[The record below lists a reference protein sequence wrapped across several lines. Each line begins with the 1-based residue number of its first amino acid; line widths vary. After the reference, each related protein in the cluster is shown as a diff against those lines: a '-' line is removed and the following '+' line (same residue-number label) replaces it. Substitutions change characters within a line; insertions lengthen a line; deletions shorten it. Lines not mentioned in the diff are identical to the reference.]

1 MNILAPQNQNL
12 SLVFYTLEPY
22 DTMFFM

>member
-1 MNILAPQNQNL
+1 MNILAPQNHNL
-12 SLVFYTLEPY
+12 SSVFYTLEPY